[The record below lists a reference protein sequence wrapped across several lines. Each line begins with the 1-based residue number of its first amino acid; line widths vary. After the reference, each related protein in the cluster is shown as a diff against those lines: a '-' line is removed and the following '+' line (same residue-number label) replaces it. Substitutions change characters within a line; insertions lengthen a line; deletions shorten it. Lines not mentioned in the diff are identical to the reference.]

1 MATFN
6 VIGDLHTVGSE
17 HIFPTRNGADL
28 HTHRHHHTLSLSLTE
43 MANVGVRYFNNIP
56 SDVEVS
62 EGKNFTNVLKEFLI
76 KK

>member
-1 MATFN
+1 
-6 VIGDLHTVGSE
+6 
-17 HIFPTRNGADL
+17 
-28 HTHRHHHTLSLSLTE
+28 

-62 EGKNFTNVLKEFLI
+62 EWKNFTNVLKEFLI